1 MQNTFE
7 IFVTE
12 DIYLFLR
19 NVKAERAVRD
29 LKKTGLLYA
38 VLAKVIYA

>member
-12 DIYLFLR
+12 DAYLFLR
-19 NVKAERAVRD
+19 NVKDSFLE
-29 LKKTGLLYA
+29 KMGLLHA